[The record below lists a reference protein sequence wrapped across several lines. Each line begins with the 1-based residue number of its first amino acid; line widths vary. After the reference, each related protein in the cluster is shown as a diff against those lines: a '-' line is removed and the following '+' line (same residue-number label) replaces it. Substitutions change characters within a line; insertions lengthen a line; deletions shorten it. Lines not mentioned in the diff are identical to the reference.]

1 MAWGSS
7 GLKSCDALL
16 QRIENNDPTLQ
27 SVVILPIKTF
37 GTEQVERL
45 AEILSKGNNTYLT
58 SISASGHGIPPL
70 ALQILG
76 KSLASNNS
84 NIQYLSIGD
93 ENMGD
98 EGIEALCLPSL
109 GEVQG
114 GSLQHVDFG
123 FKNISSVGASIIGN
137 VFGSS
142 RNLQKLELYRNP
154 NLGNEGM
161 VTLTE
166 SAKKTSSAN
175 GDDGRPFPM
184 LHMLDIS
191 ECNVGATGIEALV
204 DCLVLVLENKRE
216 TPMDINVSM
225 NPLTTVKSSL
235 ALGRL
240 ISSNTV
246 CRLSLRN
253 CSLGDDGIVSLL
265 QSFQEVHYQLSFLD
279 LSKNDISKRGA
290 KGLAYMLELQKQ
302 HNSFITEINLSGNEK
317 IGSDGIVALANSI
330 IRSGTIQ
337 ILDIGSTNC
346 GIDGAIAI
354 LKCTSIRSLRL
365 FDNHLGSEGL
375 EALVPILKGGHSTLN
390 HLDLG
395 GNRANQ
401 SAVVEVLRAIMIQ
414 NKPKDDSVLDTLEL
428 GGNQGGDEVE
438 RILEQLKIVRPKL
451 DVVRDKPSKRQQD
464 NGFSTMPNSW
474 IQN

>member
-45 AEILSKGNNTYLT
+45 ANILSKGNNTYLT

-109 GEVQG
+109 AEVQG

-123 FKNISSVGASIIGN
+123 FKNISSVGASILGH

-142 RNLQKLELYRNP
+142 HNLQKLELYRNP
-154 NLGNEGM
+154 NLGNEGI

-166 SAKKTSSAN
+166 SAKKTSSSAN
-175 GDDGRPFPM
+175 GDGPFPM

-204 DCLVLVLENKRE
+204 NCLVLVERKRI
-216 TPMDINVSM
+216 TPMDINVSR
-225 NPLTTVKSSL
+225 NPLTTIKSSL

-253 CSLGDDGIVSLL
+253 CSLGDDGIVSFL
-265 QSFQEVHYQLSFLD
+265 QVFQEEPYQLSFLD
-279 LSKNDISKRGA
+279 LSKNDISEKGA
-290 KGLAYMLELQKQ
+290 KGIAFMLELQKQ

-317 IGSDGIVALANSI
+317 IGCNGIVALASSI
-330 IRSGTIQ
+330 TRSGTIQ
-337 ILDIGSTNC
+337 SLDIGSTNC
-346 GIDGAIAI
+346 GMDGAIAI

-375 EALVPILKGGHSTLN
+375 KALAPILKGGHSTLN

-395 GNRANQ
+395 GNRASQ
-401 SAVVEVLRAIMIQ
+401 SAVVEILRAIMIQ
-414 NKPKDDSVLDTLEL
+414 NEPEDDSVLETLEL

-438 RILEQLKIVRPKL
+438 RILEQLQSIRPKL

-464 NGFSTMPNSW
+464 NGFSNMPNSW
-474 IQN
+474 MQN